1 MTHTAI
7 LPPAPSVARCT
18 ASGLN
23 TWGLQPRKKRTHRHQ
38 PSLPPAL
45 QVRSILLTSGTLS
58 PLDSF
63 AGELG
68 LDFPVRLENPHVIS
82 KEQASTLPLGT
93 LWGLLGSEQLV

>member
-1 MTHTAI
+1 MATAPTIQSTPTSATTHSP
-7 LPPAPSVARCT
+7 LAPLAPC
-18 ASGLN
+18 
-23 TWGLQPRKKRTHRHQ
+23 Q
-38 PSLPPAL
+38 

-82 KEQASTLPLGT
+82 SEQAGAAASPRAC
-93 LWGLLGSEQLV
+93 EA